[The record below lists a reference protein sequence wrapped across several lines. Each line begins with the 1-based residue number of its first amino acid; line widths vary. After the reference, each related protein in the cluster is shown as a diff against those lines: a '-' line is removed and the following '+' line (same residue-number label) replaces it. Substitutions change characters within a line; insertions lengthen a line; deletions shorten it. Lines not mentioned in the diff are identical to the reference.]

1 MSLEEFRRRCAA
13 WFAASGCRAG
23 SAPSRSREPGAY
35 VAAARAHQRGLA
47 DAGLVGITWPTE
59 YGGLGLGPE
68 ARRVFDEEAAGF
80 ETFSALF
87 TIGLGMCGP
96 VLLALG
102 SEEQRRRLLPP
113 LLRADEVWCQLF
125 SEPGAGSDL
134 AALSTAAVPDGE
146 GWRLRGQ
153 KVWTTYAHHS
163 DRGLLLARTD
173 PDRPKHRGITMFV
186 VDMAAPGVTTR
197 PLRQATG
204 DAEFNEV
211 FLDDVVVGPGDV
223 VGSVDDGWRAA
234 TLMLANERVALADRP
249 IGSPVTLAAVVEL
262 ARAHGRADD
271 PLVRRGVADAYVAEQ
286 QVDLFARRIAGSQG
300 ERSDGE
306 AGPVR
311 VGRDPGSLASIGKL
325 AAGRLAKQVA
335 ALALEIAG
343 PDALAWDP
351 ADPDGDLWAYGELYA
366 PSLSIAGGTEQ
377 IQRTVLGERVLG
389 LPREPAPDRDVP
401 FRELRR
407 SP

>member
-1 MSLEEFRRRCAA
+1 MNDFRLRCAA
-13 WFAASGCRAG
+13 WFAEHGCPAG
-23 SAPSRSREPGAY
+23 TAPSRSREPAAY
-35 VAAARAHQRGLA
+35 VAAGRAHQRGLA
-47 DAGLVGITWPTE
+47 DAGLAGITWPTE

-87 TIGLGMCGP
+87 TVGLGMCGP

-113 LLRADEVWCQLF
+113 LLRADDVWCQLF

-134 AALSTAAVPDGE
+134 ASLSTSAVRDGE

-204 DAEFNEV
+204 DAEFTEV
-211 FLDDVVVGPGDV
+211 FLDDVAVGPDDV
-223 VGSVDDGWRAA
+223 VGQVDDGWRAA
-234 TLMLANERVALADRP
+234 TLMLATERVALADSP

-262 ARAHGRADD
+262 ARRHGRADD
-271 PLVRRGVADAYVAEQ
+271 PLVRRGIADAYVAEQ
-286 QVDLFARRIAGSQG
+286 QVDLFARRIAREVQ
-300 ERSDGE
+300 
-306 AGPVR
+306 

-343 PDALAWDP
+343 LDAVAWDP

>member
-1 MSLEEFRRRCAA
+1 M
-13 WFAASGCRAG
+13 
-23 SAPSRSREPGAY
+23 
-35 VAAARAHQRGLA
+35 
-47 DAGLVGITWPTE
+47 
-59 YGGLGLGPE
+59 
-68 ARRVFDEEAAGF
+68 
-80 ETFSALF
+80 
-87 TIGLGMCGP
+87 
-96 VLLALG
+96 
-102 SEEQRRRLLPP
+102 
-113 LLRADEVWCQLF
+113 
-125 SEPGAGSDL
+125 
-134 AALSTAAVPDGE
+134 
-146 GWRLRGQ
+146 
-153 KVWTTYAHHS
+153 WTTYAHHS

-211 FLDDVVVGPGDV
+211 FLDDVAVGPDDV
-223 VGSVDDGWRAA
+223 VGQVDDGWRAA
-234 TLMLANERVALADRP
+234 TLMLATERVALADSP

-262 ARAHGRADD
+262 ARRHGRADD
-271 PLVRRGVADAYVAEQ
+271 PLVRRGIADAYVAEQ
-286 QVDLFARRIAGSQG
+286 QVDLFARRIAREVQ
-300 ERSDGE
+300 
-306 AGPVR
+306 

-343 PDALAWDP
+343 LDAVAWDP

>member
-1 MSLEEFRRRCAA
+1 MTGSIAELRRRVADFLA
-13 WFAASGCRAG
+13 VHGCRTG
-23 SAPSRSREPGAY
+23 EAPSRSRRPGEY
-35 VAAARAHQRGLA
+35 VAAARVHQRALA
-47 DAGLVGITWPTE
+47 DAGLAGITWPQA

-68 ARRVFDEEAAGF
+68 HRAAFDAEAAGY

-102 SEEQRRRLLPP
+102 TQEQRTRYLPP

-134 AALSTAAVPDGE
+134 AALATRATPDGD
-146 GWRLRGQ
+146 GWRVSGQ

-173 PDRPKHRGITMFV
+173 PGKPKHRGITMFAL
-186 VDMAAPGVTTR
+186 DMAAPGVTTR

-211 FLDDVVVGPGDV
+211 FLDDVRVGPEDV
-223 VGSVDDGWRAA
+223 VGAVDEGWRAA
-234 TLMLANERVALADRP
+234 TLMLMNERVALADSP
-249 IGSPVTLAAVVEL
+249 IGSPVTLEAVVAL
-262 ARAHGRADD
+262 ARRTGRAGD
-271 PLVRRGVADAYVAEQ
+271 PVVRKAVADAYVAHQ
-286 QVDLFARRIAGSQG
+286 QVELFARRIAGEVS
-300 ERSDGE
+300 
-306 AGPVR
+306 
-311 VGRDPGSLASIGKL
+311 VGRDPGALASIGKL
-325 AAGRLAKQVA
+325 AAGRLATQVA
-335 ALALEIAG
+335 ALAMEVAG
-343 PDALAWDP
+343 PDAVAWDP
-351 ADPDGDLWAYGELYA
+351 ADPDGGLWAYGELYA

-389 LPREPAPDRDVP
+389 LPREPSTDRDVP
-401 FRELRR
+401 FRDLRR
-407 SP
+407 G